1 MKILLAYAS
10 LSGGTKKLAEQIDGY
25 LNENNNHDIT
35 NVHVTKKDYSIQ
47 TLFSSPYDLYIFGTW
62 TANKGRGAPR
72 MRRFIKEM
80 VLFLNDKP
88 NNVAVFGTGDTQ
100 WGTDV
105 YCGGAKRMH
114 DFFNSQ
120 HPLLLIEQFPTS
132 QDQQAIKNWVN
143 SITV

>member
-10 LSGGTKKLAEQIDGY
+10 LSGGTKKLADQISDY
-25 LNENNNHDIT
+25 LKQTGQHDIT
-35 NVHVTKKDYSIQ
+35 TVHVTKKDYDIQ
-47 TLFSSPYDLYIFGTW
+47 TLFSSSYDLYIFGTW

-80 VLFLNDKP
+80 VLFLNNKP
-88 NNVAVFGTGDTQ
+88 KNVAVFGTGDTQ

-120 HPLLLIEQFPTS
+120 YPLLLVEQFPTS
-132 QDQQAIKNWVN
+132 QDQQAIKDWVDN
-143 SITV
+143 ITV